1 MIKKLRQII
10 PAREKPLGPGQ
21 SVFSP
26 LPHPDLGETS
36 PFLMLDHFG
45 PKEVSLEKPF
55 HVPPHPHKG
64 FEPVTLLFQGEV
76 LHRDSLGNT
85 GHLRAG
91 DVQWMTAG
99 SGVVHSEG
107 VPPAFLEKGGKLELI
122 QLWINLPAKE
132 KSHPPRYQDLR
143 SEQFPLVQAGD
154 AVLKLIAGSYSSS
167 HSPTQLLTPVLILH
181 GRMEKGGRSA
191 VIIPDGYNVLAY
203 VLSGQLQSDNKTAVE
218 RTLMVFGIESGA
230 IELHAVEDATF
241 VILAGLPIHEPV
253 ASYGP
258 FVMNTRAELIDAVEE
273 YQSGKMGTLEE

>member
-26 LPHPDLGETS
+26 LPHPDLGDTS

-45 PKEVSLEKPF
+45 PKEVSLKQPF

-64 FEPVTLLFQGEV
+64 FEPVTLLFRGEV

-85 GHLRAG
+85 GHLNAG

-99 SGVVHSEG
+99 SGVIHSEG
-107 VPPAFLEKGGKLELI
+107 VPPAFLEKGGELELI
-122 QLWINLPAKE
+122 QLWINLPARA

-143 SEQFPLVQAGD
+143 SGQFPGIQAGD
-154 AVLKLIAGSYSSS
+154 AVLRLIAGSYGSF
-167 HSPTQLLTPVLILH
+167 HSPTQLLHPVLILH
-181 GRMEKGGRSA
+181 GRMYNGGRSEV
-191 VIIPDGYNVLAY
+191 VIPNGYNAMVY
-203 VLSGQLQSDNKTAVE
+203 VISGELCCDSKTAGA
-218 RTLMVFGIESGA
+218 RSLMVFGTEAAPIGIE
-230 IELHAVEDATF
+230 AVDDAEF
-241 VILAGLPIHEPV
+241 IILAGQPVHEPL

-258 FVMNTRAELIDAVEE
+258 FVMNTRAELIEAVEE
-273 YQSGKMGTLEE
+273 YQSGKMGSLEE